1 MNGIDFLQT
10 QLALG
15 PNSLDAD
22 AIGELAAAIISFWVN
37 DPNVSNFSI
46 TAAIMGRILTITGLV
61 KQ

>member
-15 PNSLDAD
+15 PNCIDAD
-22 AIGELAAAIISFWVN
+22 AIGELAAAVIDFWVY

-46 TAAIMGRILTITGLV
+46 TAAIVGRILTITELV